1 MPKLTTHTRGRPK
14 KIIQEMKQSIEPVS
28 NTNSLEKKD
37 KDVEDHTP
45 PNEENEITIHFP
57 ISLKDVLKY
66 NEKNGEKN
74 GLTSETVN
82 TDVFQK
88 IQPPKENQSI
98 FTLRND
104 ISDNVTSSSD
114 SYYGTKNKKSAS
126 LLKEKDDLIFKLNKE
141 VDQLKRELISVTGV
155 FDSKIYPIDMKLI
168 SINDNKQVVVEQTD
182 IACWWCSCGF
192 KNVPC
197 FLPDRFY
204 NGTYHVLGCFCSLN
218 CASAYNLSI
227 NDYRVWERQS
237 LINQMYKDMFK
248 EDITVTP
255 APKRE
260 ILKKYGGILTIE
272 EYRHG
277 FKHSDKEFRYL
288 LPPLTPI
295 IPIIEQ
301 SYGFKSDPKSHLRI
315 KRTKPLPNSHN
326 NLIETMG
333 IVHKKNK

>member
-1 MPKLTTHTRGRPK
+1 MTKLQTRGRPK
-14 KIIQEMKQSIEPVS
+14 KIIQEMKNASNLSS
-28 NTNSLEKKD
+28 NTNNLDKKD
-37 KDVEDHTP
+37 KELEDVGSNRT
-45 PNEENEITIHFP
+45 NEITVHFP
-57 ISLKDVLKY
+57 ISMKDVLKY
-66 NEKNGEKN
+66 NEKNG
-74 GLTSETVN
+74 LTSETIN

-88 IQPPKENQSI
+88 IQQPDEIKSI
-98 FTLRND
+98 FTIRND

-114 SYYGTKNKKSAS
+114 SYYGTKNKKSAN
-126 LLKEKDDLIFKLNKE
+126 LLKEKDDLILKLHKE
-141 VDQLKRELISVTGV
+141 IDQLKRELTNNSGT
-155 FDSKIYPIDMKLI
+155 FNSKIYPVDMKLI
-168 SINDNKQVVVEQTD
+168 SVVDNKQIIVEQTD
-182 IACWWCSCGF
+182 VACWWCSCEF

-204 NGTYHVLGCFCSLN
+204 NETYHVLGCFCSLN

-237 LINQMYKDMFK
+237 LINQMYKDMCK
-248 EDITVTP
+248 EDNIITP

-260 ILKKYGGILTIE
+260 VLKKYGGILTIE

-277 FKHSDKEFRYL
+277 FKYTDKEFRYL

-301 SYGFKSDPKSHLRI
+301 NYGLKSDSRSHLRI
-315 KRTKPLPNSHN
+315 RRTKPLPNSHN

-333 IVHKKNK
+333 IVQKKNK